1 MTDFWKLTHEYKKV
15 KQELKART
23 EQRLPQGTE
32 PSTSDSVVYK
42 VVYKTSKSDPQWQHR
57 AMKEAEYEN
66 QKVEDS
72 ESVLEMRKEG
82 YLSQKAEDGKDLHI
96 AFLEK
101 ETMNIHSPYLIEI
114 MAQAIGYYPASKL
127 AGSKVRGSHQSLVV
141 SRPYRMLGGALP
153 RFKEIREQYKHSIS
167 EENSDSEQ
175 DPEQRKRKAITIEHI
190 ELLEHELNKVLEE
203 SLKREKQGYLR
214 GFASFDMLWLLFRPG
229 TIVYTRINDEP
240 RCCMVLSPIWTT
252 LQVGP
257 AGAPGKTELNVRM
270 WFLDFNGWSTLVDL
284 LAQIKDN

>member
-1 MTDFWKLTHEYKKV
+1 
-15 KQELKART
+15 
-23 EQRLPQGTE
+23 
-32 PSTSDSVVYK
+32 
-42 VVYKTSKSDPQWQHR
+42 
-57 AMKEAEYEN
+57 MKESEYDN
-66 QKVEDS
+66 QKVEDI

-127 AGSKVRGSHQSLVV
+127 AGSKLRGSHKSLVV

-153 RFKEIREQYKHSIS
+153 RFKEIREQYKYDIS
-167 EENSDSEQ
+167 EENGDTEQDSE
-175 DPEQRKRKAITIEHI
+175 ERKRKAITIEHI

-203 SLKREKQGYLR
+203 PLKREKQGYLR
-214 GFASFDMLWLLFRPG
+214 GIASFDMLWLLFRPG

-240 RCCMVLSPIWTT
+240 RCCMVLAPLWTAT
-252 LQVGP
+252 QMGEV
-257 AGAPGKTELNVRM
+257 GAPGKVELTVRM
-270 WFLDFNGWSTLVDL
+270 WFLDFNGQPCLVD
-284 LAQIKDN
+284 

>member
-1 MTDFWKLTHEYKKV
+1 MAHENKRMKQKLD
-15 KQELKART
+15 AISD
-23 EQRLPQGTE
+23 QRLPHDSE
-32 PSTSDSVVYK
+32 PSKSPPVVYK
-42 VVYKTSKSDPQWQHR
+42 VVYKTSKSDSQWQHR
-57 AMKEAEYEN
+57 AMKETEYEN

-127 AGSKVRGSHQSLVV
+127 VGSKVRGIHQSLVV

-153 RFKEIREQYKHSIS
+153 RFEQIREQYKHDIS
-167 EENSDSEQ
+167 EENSDREQ

-203 SLKREKQGYLR
+203 PLKREKQGYLR
-214 GFASFDMLWLLFRPG
+214 GVATFDMLWLLFRPG
-229 TIVYTRINDEP
+229 TVVFTKINDEP
-240 RCCMVLSPIWTT
+240 RCCMVLAPIWTA
-252 LQVGP
+252 LQVRQ
-257 AGAPGKTELNVRM
+257 AGAPEKTELKVRM
-270 WFLDFNGWSTLVDL
+270 WFLDFNGWSRHIEL
-284 LAQIKDN
+284 LAQIDAN